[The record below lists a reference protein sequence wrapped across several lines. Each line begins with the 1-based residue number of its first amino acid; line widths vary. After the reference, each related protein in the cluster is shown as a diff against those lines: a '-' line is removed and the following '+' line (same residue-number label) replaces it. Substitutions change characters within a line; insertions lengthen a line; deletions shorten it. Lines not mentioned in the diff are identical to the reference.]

1 MKVLKFRTFDEKRAR
16 TPKWVM
22 GFTYKLQGR

>member
-1 MKVLKFRTFDEKRAR
+1 MKVLKLRTFGEKRAR

-22 GFTYKLQGR
+22 GFTSKWQER

>member
-1 MKVLKFRTFDEKRAR
+1 MKVLKFRTFYEKRAK

-22 GFTYKLQGR
+22 EFTYKLQGR